1 MSVFPQND
9 APQSLQAIPQPLAF
23 QDPNLFV
30 AQPTVAL
37 ANAQAVGHLTQLSD
51 QLALE
56 KAQRKAEMAAT
67 DYKIALTGHLQD
79 NLPAASAADLA
90 GYGANTAASNA
101 AAAASG
107 TALAATQA
115 TAPTVVQTAVTNA
128 TNALSGATADAAFAK
143 LPTPQKQAL
152 LANATSYGQTAG
164 SFGALIP
171 TPTGAPTP
179 AQVGAVTPNAPGAI
193 PVVPAALAPTG
204 TSFGAD
210 PAGIGGTMKKIM
222 DARLIDQYTEPQIID
237 SYDAKTGITTKN
249 LVRVMKD
256 GSGVY
261 STTPLGVTKTDTA
274 RAVTSAS
281 RELVNIAATQTL
293 TNNVVDALAKFNEAY
308 PNAAGYVDTLKRM
321 GQASAAVGASKTAD
335 SQLSVIEK
343 GLGGMAEAAPTRN
356 LVTALQNLGQS
367 VSRLDGESAK
377 GLTAILPSVGDL
389 TNPEILQTKLQGVQ
403 DYLGSRT
410 KAYGDI
416 GVASAQ
422 TARVPGA
429 PVTKPTPAAKAS
441 NLPDGTMRIING
453 QPMQRVTING
463 VGGWIPAVQAQ

>member
-9 APQSLQAIPQPLAF
+9 APQSLQAIPEPLPF
-23 QDPNLFV
+23 QNPNLFV

-90 GYGANTAASNA
+90 GYGASTAASNA

-107 TALAATQA
+107 TALAATRA

-171 TPTGAPTP
+171 TPTGPSP
-179 AQVGAVTPNAPGAI
+179 AAVGATTPNAPGSI
-193 PVVPAALAPTG
+193 PVVPAALSREGP
-204 TSFGAD
+204 SFGAD
-210 PAGIGGTMKKIM
+210 PANIGGTMGQIM
-222 DARLIDQYTEPQIID
+222 HARLVDAYTEPQIID
-237 SYDAKTGITTKN
+237 SYDAKTGVTTKN

-281 RELVNIAATQTL
+281 RELVNLAATQTL
-293 TNNVVDALAKFNEAY
+293 NNNVLASLDAFEKAY
-308 PNAAGYVDTLKRM
+308 PNTAGLRDTLKRV
-321 GQASAAVGASKTAD
+321 GQASAAVGASKATD
-335 SQLSVIEK
+335 GQISVIEK
-343 GLGGMAEAAPTRN
+343 GLGGLAESDPTRK
-356 LVTALQNLGQS
+356 LVADIQNLGQS
-367 VSRLDGESAK
+367 ISRLDGESAK
-377 GLTAILPSVGDL
+377 GMTPIQPSIGDMV
-389 TNPEILQTKLQGVQ
+389 NPEILRTKARGVQ
-403 DYLGSRT
+403 DYIGGRIA
-410 KAYGDI
+410 AYGDI

-429 PVTKPTPAAKAS
+429 PVSKPTPAAKAS